1 MSLPKL
7 QLLVQR
13 GMVKDKAP
21 IIVLIIVAVG
31 LAIGLIVVN
40 NKASQEKKDADNS
53 IRSLSNTVV
62 STKATLAEYQ
72 SVNQTLETNLAMTK
86 AEASNKL
93 SLSEA
98 NLHTTEAELEKA
110 RAEAKAQAEADAAA
124 VAQRDKKIADLQSQ
138 NVDLDKKAA
147 DLRATIAN
155 LDTQI
160 AETKKKLAESQGDRT
175 LLLAELKRLQAQQ
188 AELEKKFHDLAA
200 LRLEIRKLKE
210 EATLARQLDWMR
222 RGVYASFN
230 EKGGERLMKHG
241 AEAVPPPATNAQLN
255 VELHQSGG
263 IKITPVAP
271 TNSPPAT
278 NSPAK

>member
-1 MSLPKL
+1 M
-7 QLLVQR
+7 
-13 GMVKDKAP
+13 KDKAP

-40 NKASQEKKDADNS
+40 NKASEQKREADNS
-53 IRSLSNTVV
+53 IRSLSNIVV

-72 SVNQTLETNLAMTK
+72 SVNQTLETNLIMTK
-86 AEASNKL
+86 TEASNKL

-98 NLHTTEAELEKA
+98 NLHSTEAELEKA
-110 RAEAKAQAEADAAA
+110 RAEAKAQAEADATAM
-124 VAQRDKKIADLQSQ
+124 AQRDKKITDLQNQ

-147 DLRATIAN
+147 ELRATIAS

-160 AETKKKLAESQGDRT
+160 VDTKKKLAETQGDRT
-175 LLLAELKRLQAQQ
+175 LLLAELKRLQARQ

-222 RGVYASFN
+222 RGVYASFG
-230 EKGGERLMKHG
+230 EKGGERLIKHT
-241 AEAVPPPATNAQLN
+241 AETAPPPATNAQLN
-255 VELHQSGG
+255 VEIHQSGA
-263 IKITPVAP
+263 IKIQPAASTNSPAP
-271 TNSPPAT
+271 TNSP
-278 NSPAK
+278 AK

>member
-7 QLLVQR
+7 RPLVQ
-13 GMVKDKAP
+13 GDSVKDKAP
-21 IIVLIIVAVG
+21 IIVLVLVAVG

-40 NKASQEKKDADNS
+40 NKASLQKKEADDS
-53 IRSLSNTVV
+53 IRSLSNIVI

-72 SVNQTLETNLAMTK
+72 SVNQTLETNLAATK

-98 NLHTTEAELEKA
+98 NLHSTEAELEKA

-124 VAQRDKKIADLQSQ
+124 VAQRDKKISDLQNQ

-147 DLRATIAN
+147 DLRATIAT

-160 AETKKKLAESQGDRT
+160 ADTKKKLAESQGDRT
-175 LLLAELKRLQAQQ
+175 LLLAELKRLQARQ
-188 AELEKKFHDLAA
+188 AELERKFHDLAA

-222 RGVYASFN
+222 RGVYASFG
-230 EKGGERLMKHG
+230 EKGAELLMKHG
-241 AEAVPPPATNAQLN
+241 AEPPPPATNAQLN
-255 VELHQSGG
+255 VEIHQSGT
-263 IKITPVAP
+263 IKITPTTPTNSLAP
-271 TNSPPAT
+271 TNPPA
-278 NSPAK
+278 K